1 MVQFPLT
8 FNDVL
13 AGTGRETTRDSGF
26 LLENGVSR
34 ARDNHLTWLAD
45 LQGKAWHLQDLRGK
59 VVLVNFFL
67 GDMVPALPQGNAR
80 SALYNTFKD
89 RGFVVLASSDEE
101 AAQLAPFIRERKI
114 SYPVL
119 LDPGRKVNDV
129 FSVEGIP
136 KSLVYDRSGE
146 MVAQSIAMRSRTQF
160 VEMLAQAGLQ

>member
-1 MVQFPLT
+1 
-8 FNDVL
+8 
-13 AGTGRETTRDSGF
+13 
-26 LLENGVSR
+26 
-34 ARDNHLTWLAD
+34 
-45 LQGKAWHLQDLRGK
+45 
-59 VVLVNFFL
+59 
-67 GDMVPALPQGNAR
+67 MVPALPQGNAR

-136 KSLVYDRSGE
+136 KSLVYDRSGK

-160 VEMLAQAGLQ
+160 LEMLAQADLQ